1 MGTLGRGGGFRVK
14 FAMAFSSDRESM
26 RKNWKK
32 ILEEIRRRCLE
43 KGSLGVDDVIEVA
56 GEDLHPNYAL
66 QLMSI
71 VAKADPSRFVYED
84 QRLRARRRFRA
95 AISVVKYGHERGLKK

>member
-1 MGTLGRGGGFRVK
+1 M
-14 FAMAFSSDRESM
+14 
-26 RKNWKK
+26 
-32 ILEEIRRRCLE
+32 E
-43 KGSLGVDDVIEVA
+43 KGVVGVDDVIEVA

-95 AISVVKYGHERGLKK
+95 AVSAISYDRKHGRVRP